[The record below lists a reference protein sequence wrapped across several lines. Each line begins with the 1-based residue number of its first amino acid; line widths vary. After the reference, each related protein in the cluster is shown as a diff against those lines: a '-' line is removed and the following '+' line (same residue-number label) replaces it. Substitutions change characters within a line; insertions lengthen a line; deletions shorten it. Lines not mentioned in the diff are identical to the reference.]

1 MYLRWPRYVHVLGT
15 HSYERMALQYSPTTG
30 MYVDTATGQV
40 YHDAAGSVPSTDPGL
55 TSQAQRSL
63 GISNQL
69 LSGLSQ
75 YGAQYAQA
83 QTGQN
88 QLGSYLNRII
98 TGSAPSVAG
107 QQLTQGLGEIKS
119 GIESTASG
127 ATGNN
132 QPLAQYGSLQGY
144 ADAAAKANQAAAQQ
158 RTVEQNAAVAAKGQL
173 LGQQANE
180 SANMF
185 GTSLSGAGQFSG
197 QAGQTGTAQADIDQK
212 NRQMWMNFVGNLA
225 GAGGAIGVKAATG

>member
-1 MYLRWPRYVHVLGT
+1 
-15 HSYERMALQYSPTTG
+15 MALVYSSTTG
-30 MYVDTATGQV
+30 TYVDPATGSV
-40 YHDAAGSVPSTDPGL
+40 YHDAAGSIPSTDPGL
-55 TSQAQRSL
+55 TQQAQRSL

-83 QTGQN
+83 QSGEN

-98 TGSAPSVAG
+98 NGSAPSVAG
-107 QQLTQGLGEIKS
+107 QQLTAGLGEIKS
-119 GIESTASG
+119 GLESSASG

-132 QPLAQYGSLQGY
+132 APLAQYGALQGY
-144 ADAAAKANQAAAQQ
+144 ADAAAKTNQQAAMQ
-158 RTVEQNAAVAAKGQL
+158 RTQEQNAAIAAKGQL
-173 LGQQANE
+173 LGQQANQ
-180 SANMF
+180 SANMY
-185 GTSLSGAGQFSG
+185 GTNLQGAGQFSG

-212 NRQMWMNFVGNLA
+212 NRQAWMSFIGNLA